1 MKPVDEESVA
11 DEFPSLQEH
20 VLLRSERVENKHAR
34 KHIQDGHFER
44 EVETEMWECVTL
56 YTMCYM
62 ICVIYFEPISHILG
76 INAYLMIRLLFALLH
91 LLDRYN
97 DYD

>member
-1 MKPVDEESVA
+1 MDLWRSKRFLCPVMKPVDEESVA

-44 EVETEMWECVTL
+44 EVEKEM
-56 YTMCYM
+56 
-62 ICVIYFEPISHILG
+62 
-76 INAYLMIRLLFALLH
+76 
-91 LLDRYN
+91 
-97 DYD
+97 

>member
-1 MKPVDEESVA
+1 
-11 DEFPSLQEH
+11 
-20 VLLRSERVENKHAR
+20 
-34 KHIQDGHFER
+34 
-44 EVETEMWECVTL
+44 
-56 YTMCYM
+56 MCYVFV
-62 ICVIYFEPISHILG
+62 ICVRYFEPISHILG